1 MATVS
6 LQMIIKNE
14 TAAVIDLIRH
24 NSAALEVFDAINL
37 TVSDK
42 KAANVL
48 KRELNYPKVKIVHR
62 PWNDNFADARNDNL
76 TMCDTDYFFWVD
88 ADDAF
93 DFNEIPKLV
102 DYAEAND
109 FEAIYLPYNYGRD
122 EDGHV
127 VAVHDRERLIR
138 TDAGFT
144 WRGAIHESLLKE
156 GSFRAK
162 RLQTPVVDHLSKDI
176 EGSKMRNHKILK
188 TQVVGVD
195 NPDPRYVYYYGIS
208 CFGVGEYRE
217 AIKWLNEY
225 MKVGGW
231 DEELYR
237 ALIKISESYFMID
250 DYANACDAA
259 LKAAGMLPHYPDAYL
274 NLARYEYAYEHWQEC
289 IEWVEVGLA
298 KPPVQTMSVKNPQQF
313 EIAKLYY
320 AVSLYNL
327 DKHKAAY
334 LAMQNVAPHLRGD
347 LLDGFKQQ
355 ANLETFIKLIPEL
368 IPYLSAQAIWDN
380 IPDSLKYDNR
390 LKWLRN
396 KMIMPKKWDDNSIV
410 IFCGAGYE
418 EWGAHTLDK
427 GMGGSEESIVY
438 LSRELAK
445 LGYEVTIYNETPETY
460 VDPVEYL
467 DGRVKTNNGRFV
479 EGKGVIYK
487 PWREFDNR
495 DQFNIISIWR
505 APSYAEKVKAK
516 KILIDMHDVLD
527 PDAVIDVPPA
537 IYMVK
542 SQYHRNLYPH
552 LPDEKFAII
561 GNGII
566 KQQFE
571 YPKPDQNHKVGY
583 FSAYYRGCET
593 LVKLWP
599 QVRQQVPDA
608 ELHIAYGW
616 GSWVAFQGED
626 DFYHRMNALFDKYK
640 DQGVIVHDRLSH
652 EDLAKLMIDTQV
664 WAYPTEFP
672 EIHCI
677 TALKAQEALC
687 YPVTT
692 TVAALDET
700 VQSGVKLDTKT
711 IYSDGYQQGK
721 FVKEIVAALKEGK
734 RGTPVPGVDW
744 VDVAKAWDNVI
755 KGMK

>member
-6 LQMIIKNE
+6 LQMIVKDE
-14 TAAVIDLIRH
+14 VEAVAKLLGEASH
-24 NSAALEVFDAINL
+24 YFDVINI

-42 KAANVL
+42 AAFKKL
-48 KRELNYPKVKIVHR
+48 KNLPIENYKIVHR
-62 PWNDNFADARNDNL
+62 PWNNNFADARNDNL

-93 DFNEIPKLV
+93 DFSKIPGLV
-102 DYAEAND
+102 KYAEDND
-109 FEAIYLPYNYGRD
+109 FEAIYLPYNYARD
-122 EDGHV
+122 EDGNV
-127 VAVHDRERLIR
+127 VAVHDRERLIK

-156 GSFRAK
+156 GAFRAK
-162 RLQTPVVDHLSKDI
+162 RLESPIVEHLSTDI
-176 EGSKMRNHKILK
+176 EGSKTRNHEILRA
-188 TQVVGVD
+188 QVEGVE
-195 NPDPRYVYYYGIS
+195 NPDPRYLYYYGIS
-208 CFGVGEYRE
+208 CFGVGEYRD
-217 AIKWLNEY
+217 ALRVLNEY
-225 MKVGGW
+225 LDVGGW

-237 ALIKISESYFMID
+237 AMIKISESWFMLNK
-250 DYANACDAA
+250 YPEACETA

-274 NLARYEYAYEHWQEC
+274 TLARYEYAYEHWQEC
-289 IEWVEVGLA
+289 IEWVEVGLS

-320 AVSLYNL
+320 AVSLYHL
-327 DKHKAAY
+327 GKYKAAY
-334 LAMQNVAPHLRGD
+334 LGMQNVAPHLRGD
-347 LLDGFKQQ
+347 LLDGFKIQ
-355 ANLETFIKLIPEL
+355 ANLETFINLIPEL
-368 IPYLSAQAIWDN
+368 IPYLGAEAIWN
-380 IPDSLKYDNR
+380 ALPNHIQYDNR
-390 LKWLRN
+390 LRWLRN
-396 KMIMPKKWDDNSIV
+396 KLIIPKEWPDNSIV

-427 GMGGSEESIVY
+427 GMGGSEESVVY

-445 LGYEVTIYNETPETY
+445 LGYEITIFNETPEAYNDDADPELIHY
-460 VDPVEYL
+460 V
-467 DGRVKTNNGRFV
+467 
-479 EGKGVIYK
+479 

-495 DQFNIISIWR
+495 DKFNIISIWR
-505 APSYAEKVKAK
+505 APSYAEKVNAK
-516 KILIDMHDVLD
+516 RILIDLHDVLD
-527 PDAVIDVPPA
+527 QEAVVDVPGA
-537 IYMVK
+537 TYMVK
-542 SQYHRNLYPH
+542 SKYHRNLFKH
-552 LPDEKFAII
+552 LPDDRFAII
-561 GNGII
+561 GNGIS
-566 KQQFE
+566 KKHFE
-571 YPKPDQNHKVGY
+571 YPKPDPNHKVGY
-583 FSAYYRGCET
+583 FSAYYRGCEP
-593 LVKLWP
+593 LVDMWP
-599 QVRQQVPDA
+599 KVREQVPDA

-626 DFYHRMNALFDKYK
+626 DFYHRMNAKFEAQK
-640 DQGVIVHDRLSH
+640 DNGVIVHDRLSH
-652 EDLAKLMIDTQV
+652 KDLAKLMIDTQV

-734 RGTPVPGVDW
+734 RGVPVPGVDW
-744 VDVAKAWDNVI
+744 ADVAKAWDRVI
-755 KGMK
+755 KGAK